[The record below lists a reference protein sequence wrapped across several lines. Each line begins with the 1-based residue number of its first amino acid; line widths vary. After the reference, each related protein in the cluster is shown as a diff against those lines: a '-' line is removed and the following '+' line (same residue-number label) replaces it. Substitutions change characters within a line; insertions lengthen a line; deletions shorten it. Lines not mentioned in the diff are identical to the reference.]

1 MPLPAP
7 VTTATF
13 PEYSIDSPSLL
24 RPMSSIR
31 RLPKVPYQREAK
43 EMNYR
48 LRVLAANAIAAV
60 LIMTAAGCAANRSAE
75 QSQLAA
81 ARASAAADRAEASA
95 RAAEKAAHD
104 ATVAT
109 DRVEKV
115 VREDRKAIDAD
126 VARINYLIALQQRRR
141 RHRRKLRHRHHT
153 PAVAAAPPTS
163 TKPAEPT
170 FIPPAD

>member
-1 MPLPAP
+1 VGLRDHL
-7 VTTATF
+7 TNHFKWTIR
-13 PEYSIDSPSLL
+13 PESAEDIWEIRWWCRARPSGF
-24 RPMSSIR
+24 
-31 RLPKVPYQREAK
+31 
-43 EMNYR
+43 NYR
-48 LRVLAANAIAAV
+48 LRFLAANAIAAV

-81 ARASAAADRAEASA
+81 ARANAAADRAEASA

-115 VREDRKAIDAD
+115 VREDSKA
-126 VARINYLIALQQRRR
+126 QRRP
-141 RHRRKLRHRHHT
+141 RHHRKLRHRRHV
-153 PAVAAAPPTS
+153 PAPAAAPPAS